1 WSCHSLSPP
10 VRPSCSCYQSI
21 TFHTFLF
28 SAFSLWWIFVS
39 FLLSVPSFTSIVFH
53 NPALQVLSCSL
64 TPSVLLSLSLS
75 STPTLVLS
83 HPLPHALSHSL
94 THTLTHTHSLSH
106 THTHT
111 HAHTHTHK

>member
-53 NPALQVLSCSL
+53 NLTLFSCPSSALLFSDPFCHA
-64 TPSVLLSLSLS
+64 LSLSFLH
-75 STPTLVLS
+75 TQ
-83 HPLPHALSHSL
+83 
-94 THTLTHTHSLSH
+94 THTHTQRTHTNTHTHTQCTDTHTHSC
-106 THTHT
+106 
-111 HAHTHTHK
+111 

>member
-10 VRPSCSCYQSI
+10 VRPSFSCYQSI

-53 NPALQVLSCSL
+53 NL
-64 TPSVLLSLSLS
+64 TLLSSPSRSLS
-75 STPTLVLS
+75 FS
-83 HPLPHALSHSL
+83 HPLCPRH
-94 THTLTHTHSLSH
+94 THTLSLSLSH

-111 HAHTHTHK
+111 HTHTLSANHPLAA